1 MITRLHDAK
10 TRAATRLDPFAF
22 GRTRSDPALLL
33 LQARATSI
41 LHPIGDAFGLSARQC
56 RDVIAW
62 HEARRA
68 GDGGGQKETAPM
80 KGP

>member
-1 MITRLHDAK
+1 MITSETDVRIIARLN
-10 TRAATRLDPFAF
+10 PFAF

-68 GDGGGQKETAPM
+68 GDGGEQKETAPVT
-80 KGP
+80 GP

>member
-1 MITRLHDAK
+1 MITSLRDEQA
-10 TRAATRLDPFAF
+10 RAVTRLDPFAF

-62 HEARRA
+62 HEAHHKA
-68 GDGGGQKETAPM
+68 AENGGAAL
-80 KGP
+80 